1 MSATAPRPRF
11 TLRRLPSRSTTF
23 ADDVRSGLSA
33 TPKSLSPRWFYDALG
48 SALFSAIT
56 NLPEYYVTRT
66 EESILRAHGA
76 EIIDAIGSPAS
87 LVELGSGDSRKT
99 RLLIEA
105 LIARQGALE
114 YLPIDIDAT
123 VLESTARGLLTDFPT
138 LVVNAI
144 CTEFSDAATAL
155 HALSPAPGVRTAVLF
170 LGSTI
175 GNLDENEAI
184 AMLSS
189 LRSALAPSDALFL
202 GADMQKP
209 RAVLEP
215 AYDDALGVTAA
226 FNLNVLGRI
235 NRELGGHFR
244 LDRFAHLAFYNEEKG
259 RIEMHLV
266 SRELQK
272 VRIDA
277 LDLDVAFEEG
287 ETIHTE
293 NSHKYT
299 EAQLERIAAATGFKI
314 ARTWTDEREWFTDAL
329 LVAEVE

>member
-1 MSATAPRPRF
+1 MSRF
-11 TLRRLPSRSTTF
+11 SLRSLPTRATTF
-23 ADDVRSGLSA
+23 ADDVRRGLTA
-33 TPKSLSPRWFYDALG
+33 TPKSLPPRWFYDALG

-66 EESILRAHGA
+66 EESILAAHADEIAQILGGA
-76 EIIDAIGSPAS
+76 T

-99 RLLIEA
+99 RLLIDA
-105 LIARQGALE
+105 LIRRQGALE
-114 YLPIDIDAT
+114 YVPIDIDAS
-123 VLESTARGLLTDFPT
+123 VLESSARLLLADFPGLT
-138 LVVNAI
+138 VNAI
-144 CTEFSDAATAL
+144 CSEFSEAL
-155 HALSPAPGVRTAVLF
+155 RTLPHASRMAVLF

-175 GNLDENEAI
+175 GNLDDAEAI

-189 LRSALAPSDALFL
+189 LRSAMSANDVLFL

-209 RAVLEP
+209 RNVVEP

-226 FNLNVLGRI
+226 FNLNLLGRI

-244 LDRFAHLAFYNEEKG
+244 LDRFAHLAFYREEHA

-266 SRELQK
+266 SREAQR

-277 LDLDVAFEEG
+277 LDLDVAFDEG

-293 NSHKYT
+293 NSYKYT
-299 EAQLERIAAATGFKI
+299 AGQIERIAGATGFAI
-314 ARTWTDEREWFTDAL
+314 AKTWTDERRWFTDAL
-329 LVAEVE
+329 LVAS